1 MSAKE
6 KLEQVLEHLINE
18 EGEKASDLLHDVFV
32 EKARSIYEGLIEED
46 EAVEEEVEDVEEAI
60 AGDVADD
67 FVDDVQA
74 DSEEIESEEVFSE
87 DDLEDEEG
95 DEMIEPEM
103 DAEPEGGEEAV
114 EDAFMNVEDALDELK
129 REFAAMM
136 GDEGEE
142 DMDMEEPTGDEE
154 MGAMVDA
161 EEELMMS
168 ANNNQND
175 DEELEEDYEDLEE
188 GHDMA
193 TVADPSNT
201 EGADNTKSPVAGANP
216 MDSGGAGAVKMKD
229 GGEGNHGTGGVSEDS
244 AGNVNTVPGKADG
257 DGGSAAPS
265 AKESEG
271 SDAKNKKSPISTT
284 VR

>member
-67 FVDDVQA
+67 FVNDVQA

-229 GGEGNHGTGGVSEDS
+229 GGEGDHGTGGVSEDS

>member
-136 GDEGEE
+136 GDEGEV

-168 ANNNQND
+168 ANNNQDD

-193 TVADPSNT
+193 KVADPSNT

-216 MDSGGAGAVKMKD
+216 MDSGGAGAVKIKD
-229 GGEGNHGTGGVSEDS
+229 GGEGDHGTGGVSEDS